1 VDKIEVG
8 IIEAQN
14 FILEVKSGSGVVE
27 AHVNFILKN
36 QPIKTLHQVLMSQF
50 YVPHV
55 AKMEEKSVDS
65 LKAEVSHSSADWGF
79 G

>member
-36 QPIKTLHQVLMSQF
+36 QPIKTRFQCHRF
-50 YVPHV
+50 YAPHV

-65 LKAEVSHSSADWGF
+65 SKAEVSHSSADWGF